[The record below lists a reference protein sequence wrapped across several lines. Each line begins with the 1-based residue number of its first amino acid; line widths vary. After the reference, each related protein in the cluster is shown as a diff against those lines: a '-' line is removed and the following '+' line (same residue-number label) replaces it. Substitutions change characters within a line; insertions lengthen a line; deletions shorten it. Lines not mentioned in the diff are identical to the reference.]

1 MLYEIAR
8 DVDGRACAEEAGM
21 NAPRSTASSDLIID
35 EFPGTVATIEMI
47 DHWLSYAK
55 PGEELVYATRC
66 WLPAKSA
73 GAAHLRTL
81 AGQGLVHLK
90 QRPIAGRPERNYV
103 AERSS
108 RRKPLVLATKPTRG
122 ISPQDR
128 HGGVNDDV
136 TAMNAVLPLLAR
148 AARFERPCPTDRK
161 LAERAGLSVEAVAH
175 ALDSLRSAG
184 LIRVDGVKAPT
195 LRQVTIVATGH
206 RTGMIE

>member
-1 MLYEIAR
+1 MTT
-8 DVDGRACAEEAGM
+8 
-21 NAPRSTASSDLIID
+21 PRTPASSGSIID
-35 EFPGTVATIEMI
+35 EFPGTVATVAMI
-47 DHWLSYAK
+47 DHWMSYARA
-55 PGEELVYATRC
+55 GEQLVYATRC

-81 AGQGLVHLK
+81 AAQGLVHLK

-108 RRKPLVLATKPTRG
+108 RREPLVLVTKLTG
-122 ISPQDR
+122 AGSSPQER
-128 HGGVNDDV
+128 RGAVNDDV

-161 LAERAGLSVEAVAH
+161 LAERAGLSVEQVAH
-175 ALDSLRSAG
+175 ALDSLKSAG

-206 RTGMIE
+206 RTGMIG